1 METVSQEFSDQKQ
14 SYFTRL
20 GREQKQA
27 FKLHK
32 ASGLWD
38 REDGKKEWGNVSK
51 HCLVEIARV
60 DILAN
65 TLGLSEEITN
75 DLKTAAAL
83 HDFYKKGEVQNLDNG
98 GLNWASFEKS
108 VAEAESEM
116 YEAGFSDRVIRL
128 ASAIGHGHPKSIIR
142 AEQLLN
148 QPLSAEDMA
157 FLIMHYVDSYTVGS
171 DRVNSPETL
180 EDGQKIN
187 DIDRRYLKIAQNPRI
202 NDLNEAGREY
212 FHGETL
218 VATQRRVAHL
228 VEDKLAEL
236 VSKKNNRPIDPL
248 DLPNFIDQE
257 LHARIEHLFIH

>member
-108 VAEAESEM
+108 VAEAESAM
-116 YEAGFSDRVIRL
+116 SEAGFSERVICI
-128 ASAIGHGHPKSIIR
+128 ASAIGHGHPKSIIG

-148 QPLSAEDMA
+148 QALSKEDIA

-171 DRVNSPETL
+171 DWSNSPETL

-187 DIDRRYLKIAQNPRI
+187 DIGRRYLKIAQYSRI

-257 LHARIEHLFIH
+257 LQARIEHLFIH